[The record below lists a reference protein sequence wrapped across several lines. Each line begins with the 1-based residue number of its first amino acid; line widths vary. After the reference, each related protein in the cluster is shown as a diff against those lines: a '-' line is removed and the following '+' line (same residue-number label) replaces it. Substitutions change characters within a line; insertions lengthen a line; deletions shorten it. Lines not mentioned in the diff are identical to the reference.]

1 VKIISYIFII
11 FGMTICVISSFTEYA
26 PDSQTDEAPASFGVG
41 VAAVV
46 IGIAY
51 LKWSKTKK

>member
-1 VKIISYIFII
+1 
-11 FGMTICVISSFTEYA
+11 MTICVISSFTEYA